1 MEHSITER
9 LAESDY
15 VGFWKRVLIS
25 ILDFLILALP
35 IYFINGLAVSAAVQ
49 YQSGIP
55 LWIEWLLIS
64 LFHIVLV
71 AKYGGTPGR
80 LIMRTR
86 VVNEQGGRPSLKQ
99 AVIRY
104 SFLLVNT
111 LLAVIVTAGDGT
123 LSKLPEAYA
132 NWAPLASDLTG
143 FLALIIIIDCLFIV
157 FSMRNRALH
166 DMMAGTYVVN
176 QSALLDEGYGTGK
189 EAPAARWAE

>member
-1 MEHSITER
+1 MERSITER

-15 VGFWKRVLIS
+15 AGFWKRVLIS
-25 ILDFLILALP
+25 IVDFLILALP
-35 IYFINGLAVSAAVQ
+35 VYFINGWAVSAAER

-55 LWIEWLLIS
+55 LWIQWVLIS
-64 LFHIVLV
+64 LFNIVLV
-71 AKYGGTPGR
+71 TKFGGTPGR
-80 LIMRTR
+80 LILRTR
-86 VVNEQGGRPSLKQ
+86 IVNEQGKYPSLKQ

-111 LLAVIVTAGDGT
+111 LLAVIVAAGNGT

-176 QSALLDEGYGTGK
+176 QSALLDECYGAGK
-189 EAPAARWAE
+189 DNE

>member
-15 VGFWKRVLIS
+15 TGFWKRVLIN
-25 ILDFLILALP
+25 LVDFLILSLP
-35 IYFINGLAVSAAVQ
+35 VYFINGWAVSAAER

-55 LWIEWLLIS
+55 LWIQWVLIS
-64 LFHIVLV
+64 LFNIVLV

-80 LIMRTR
+80 LILRTR
-86 VVNEQGGRPSLKQ
+86 IVNEQGKYPSLKQ

-111 LLAVIVTAGDGT
+111 LLAVIVAAGNGT

-176 QSALLDEGYGTGK
+176 QSALLDEGYWAGK
-189 EAPAARWAE
+189 DYA

>member
-9 LAESDY
+9 LVESDY
-15 VGFWKRVLIS
+15 AGFWKRVLIS
-25 ILDFLILALP
+25 IVDFLILALP
-35 IYFINGLAVSAAVQ
+35 VYFINGWAVSAAER

-55 LWIEWLLIS
+55 LWIQWGLIS
-64 LFHIVLV
+64 LFNIVLV

-80 LIMRTR
+80 LILRTR
-86 VVNEQGGRPSLKQ
+86 IVNEQGKYPSLKQ

-104 SFLLVNT
+104 SFLLINS
-111 LLAVIVTAGDGT
+111 LLAVIVAAGDGT

-143 FLALIIIIDCLFIV
+143 FLALVIIIDCLFIV

-176 QSALLDEGYGTGK
+176 QSALLDEGYGAGK
-189 EAPAARWAE
+189 DYM

>member
-15 VGFWKRVLIS
+15 AGFWKRVLIN
-25 ILDFLILALP
+25 LVDFLILALP
-35 IYFINGLAVSAAVQ
+35 VYFINGWAVSAAER

-55 LWIEWLLIS
+55 LWIQWVLIS
-64 LFHIVLV
+64 LFNIVLV
-71 AKYGGTPGR
+71 VKYGGTPGR
-80 LIMRTR
+80 LILRTKI
-86 VVNEQGGRPSLKQ
+86 VNEQGKYPSLKQ

-111 LLAVIVTAGDGT
+111 LLAVIVAAGDGT

-176 QSALLDEGYGTGK
+176 QSALLDEGYGAGK
-189 EAPAARWAE
+189 DYV

>member
-15 VGFWKRVLIS
+15 TGFWKRVLIN
-25 ILDFLILALP
+25 LVDFLILALP
-35 IYFINGLAVSAAVQ
+35 VYFINGWAVSAAER

-55 LWIEWLLIS
+55 LWIQWVLIS
-64 LFHIVLV
+64 LFNIVMV

-80 LIMRTR
+80 LILRTR
-86 VVNEQGGRPSLKQ
+86 IVNEQGKYPSLKQ

-111 LLAVIVTAGDGT
+111 LLAVIVAAGNGT

-132 NWAPLASDLTG
+132 NWAPLASDLMG

-176 QSALLDEGYGTGK
+176 RSALLDEGYGAGK
-189 EAPAARWAE
+189 DYV